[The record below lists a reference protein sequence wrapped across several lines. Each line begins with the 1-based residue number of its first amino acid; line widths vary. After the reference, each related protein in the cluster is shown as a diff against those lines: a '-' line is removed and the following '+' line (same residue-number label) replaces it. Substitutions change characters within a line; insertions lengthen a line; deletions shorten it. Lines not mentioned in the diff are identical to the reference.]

1 MSNQNKSWQNFGS
14 RKISTVDNSYRWPN
28 NRVWWKW
35 DWYQLGYS
43 IIFKLGQMLHGQ
55 MLTVQM
61 SPRQLRI
68 HTDGLTIKPLKFGWV
83 LTSNSGYMASFL
95 LLNYRDPEKKEE
107 NFAKPV
113 VDIASSSRSLTWL
126 GGKLGLSWQA
136 GAAL

>member
-1 MSNQNKSWQNFGS
+1 MAKFWVQKDFM
-14 RKISTVDNSYRWPN
+14 TVDNSYRWPN

-83 LTSNSGYMASFL
+83 LTSNSGYMASYL
-95 LLNYRDPEKKEE
+95 LLNYRDPKK
-107 NFAKPV
+107 KKT
-113 VDIASSSRSLTWL
+113 SRHCSLKSEF
-126 GGKLGLSWQA
+126 GKQERQSNWKLKNWDNLNKYEVLLDA
-136 GAAL
+136 